1 MGAREHLG
9 VTRHHALASI
19 RSPRA
24 GSRRARYDAGGG
36 ESFDGGLTKTTDELC
51 DRSGPTLQLTGA
63 RERAGR
69 ARSDALGAGQ
79 TLEFINMAF
88 WGMMGLTFKF
98 GWGANLIESVLRVHV
113 TSTF

>member
-88 WGMMGLTFKF
+88 WGTRSALKP
-98 GWGANLIESVLRVHV
+98 LVRS
-113 TSTF
+113 